1 VFAPL
6 GKKGLIV
13 ALLAA
18 LLAIGAQAG
27 CGPGERTQGPEKSVA
42 PGVVATATIATATA
56 TRPSPPAWTSDPL
69 GNARPGEVIHAVRT
83 NKKLIALTFD
93 DGPAARGLKVIL
105 AELAQVGGHAT
116 FFEVGDR
123 SIGHDAL
130 LRRIVRS
137 GHELGDHSYSHDE
150 VGEGV
155 STAAIVKTIARTQ
168 QRFRQATGAVPALFR
183 PRAGDYD
190 GRLPRIAAER
200 HLAIVLWSLHS
211 GDTNGDSAPQITRTV
226 LGGARPGAIVL
237 MHETAPATIEAVPA
251 IVRGL
256 KKKGYRM
263 VTVSELLAAGVP
275 R

>member
-1 VFAPL
+1 M
-6 GKKGLIV
+6 
-13 ALLAA
+13 
-18 LLAIGAQAG
+18 
-27 CGPGERTQGPEKSVA
+27 
-42 PGVVATATIATATA
+42 
-56 TRPSPPAWTSDPL
+56 
-69 GNARPGEVIHAVRT
+69 
-83 NKKLIALTFD
+83 
-93 DGPAARGLKVIL
+93 
-105 AELAQVGGHAT
+105 GGHAT